1 MGKYA
6 YGMPVVAVEAI
17 CCSGRNRS
25 NKSFHCLKN
34 NQLVWWVVLEVVGE
48 MKLTSGLGHNE
59 CREVVE
65 KSK

>member
-6 YGMPVVAVEAI
+6 YGMPVVAAEAII

-48 MKLTSGLGHNE
+48 MKLTCRLGCNE
-59 CREVVE
+59 HQEVVG
-65 KSK
+65 KK